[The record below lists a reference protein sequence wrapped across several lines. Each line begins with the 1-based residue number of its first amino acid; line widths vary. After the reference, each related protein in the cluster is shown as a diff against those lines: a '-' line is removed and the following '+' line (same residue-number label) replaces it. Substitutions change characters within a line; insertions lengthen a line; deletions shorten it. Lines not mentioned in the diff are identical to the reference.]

1 MCFYFIVLV
10 FKSMCFSIF
19 YFVSFGYSTPLTPSV
34 MEPYGRKSLPSMT
47 SLTCVAND
55 AMESTNFYNIKVSND
70 DQVATDVVEGGV
82 NLIRAYQ
89 EDGEVEIKLEGI
101 ILDLG
106 CTSTVKY

>member
-34 MEPYGRKSLPSMT
+34 MEPCGRKSLPSTT
-47 SLTCVAND
+47 SLTCVAKD

-70 DQVATDVVEGGV
+70 NQMAMDVVEVGV
-82 NLIRAYQ
+82 KIIRAYQ
-89 EDGEVEIKLEGI
+89 EDDEVKMKLQGI

-106 CTSTVKY
+106 